1 MQQVAGSVRSGLLVV
16 STERTPAR
24 PARLTQAPELH
35 GRAAQL
41 EGFSD
46 QAHLGAVHVR
56 GTQVKIVQQAL
67 DAPGDT
73 PAGNPA
79 HAACGEKGCEGAP
92 RAAHSCTADTGPSDS
107 LRRAVLCTAGCGAG
121 PLVSTHQRP
130 VASPES

>member
-1 MQQVAGSVRSGLLVV
+1 MESSRGWTRSKPTGVDRKGMLGSKNPAGGSVRSGLLVV

-73 PAGNPA
+73 SAGNPA
-79 HAACGEKGCEGAP
+79 HAACGEKGCELGSQGCSLL
-92 RAAHSCTADTGPSDS
+92 HS
-107 LRRAVLCTAGCGAG
+107 
-121 PLVSTHQRP
+121 
-130 VASPES
+130 